1 MPRRSNSKPWR
12 VASVSFVQ
20 VRIEHPTERQ
30 MRIEFDD
37 RVTLVIARA
46 DQIPLAA
53 RLIEVLRDGKEAA
66 R

>member
-1 MPRRSNSKPWR
+1 
-12 VASVSFVQ
+12 
-20 VRIEHPTERQ
+20 